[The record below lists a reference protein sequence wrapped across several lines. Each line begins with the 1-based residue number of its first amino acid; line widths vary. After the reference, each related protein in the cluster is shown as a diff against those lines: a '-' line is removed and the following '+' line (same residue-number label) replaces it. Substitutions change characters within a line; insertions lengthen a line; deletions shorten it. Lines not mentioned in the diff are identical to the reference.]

1 MQHHHAHGRF
11 FKKRIVKAVQLTLL
25 AVPLSLAIPHLI
37 NNSQAAEQQA
47 SSARQYQIPAGS
59 LSRVLSQFAAEAGI
73 ALSVDGALTEGRQSA
88 GLQGRYTV
96 TAGLAALL
104 ANTGLEAATVSDG
117 GYTLRKADVQ
127 SQPSSNAEQLP
138 EVQVSAAAE
147 QESPTGPAKG
157 YVAKRSLTA
166 TKTDTAVIESP
177 QSIAIVTREQ
187 MDAQGVQSVSDAL
200 RYTAGVL
207 AEANG
212 PDPRADSISIRGFDS
227 NGRDQYRDGLRSYAF
242 NNQGGTVI
250 EPYGLERVE
259 ILRGPSSI
267 LYGQG
272 GPGGL
277 INLVSKRPT
286 DKPLHEVQV
295 QLGSYDRKQ
304 LAGDFGGLLTDD
316 GTLSYRLTAL
326 VRDSDSQ
333 IDYVK
338 DDRVFIA
345 PAITWRPSDFTTLT
359 VLADYQKNERGQGYQ
374 AWPRVGTL
382 YSSAYG
388 KISTSRFVGEPGV
401 DKFNQE
407 RYSLGY
413 QFEHIFNDNV
423 LFRQNLRYQNMKS
436 TTVSTYMTG
445 LQSDQRTV
453 GRFSGGSWDDVDNLS
468 IDNHVQ
474 LKWGQG
480 QDVQHTALIGLDAQK
495 MKSHVDETFATVS
508 SLDIYNPVYGV
519 ASPNFSVTGDA
530 TQRLRQTGL
539 YLQDQIKIAQ
549 KWVVTLGGRRDW
561 ARTSTRDY
569 LDDSNSEHQND
580 SANTWRTGVVYLA
593 DNGWAPYASYTES
606 FLPVIGRTSEARGNT
621 PFKPETGKQ
630 YEVGARFQPAGQRTM
645 LTFSLFDLTRQNVTT
660 DDPLDTGSKMIQ
672 RGEVQSRGFEA
683 EAKSQL
689 DNGLDLVASYTYT
702 LLEITKSNDS
712 VNGIAVKGNTPSGI
726 PKHAAALWANY
737 RLPESILAGLTVGG
751 GLRYI
756 GSTYGTDD
764 NTYKVPSY
772 TLVDASLRYDLASL
786 GDQWK
791 GWKFALNAS
800 NLFDKEYVATCG
812 YYGDGCKWGY
822 RRNVMGTLTY
832 SW

>member
-1 MQHHHAHGRF
+1 MQHHATPKRF
-11 FKKRIVKAVQLTLL
+11 FRKRIVHAVQLTLL
-25 AVPLSLAIPHLI
+25 AVPLSLVIPHLI
-37 NNSQAAEQQA
+37 NTTQAAEQQA
-47 SSARQYQIPAGS
+47 SAVRQYQIPAGS

-96 TAGLAALL
+96 NAGLAALL
-104 ANTGLEAATVSDG
+104 ANTGLEAATLSDG
-117 GYTLRKADVQ
+117 GYTVRKTDT
-127 SQPSSNAEQLP
+127 QPQPASRAEQLP
-138 EVQVSAAAE
+138 EVKVSAAAE
-147 QESPTGPAKG
+147 QESPTGQVKG

-286 DKPLHEVQV
+286 DKPLHEVQA

-345 PAITWRPSDFTTLT
+345 PALTWRPSDFTTLT
-359 VLADYQKNERGQGYQ
+359 ILTDYQKNERGQGYQ
-374 AWPRVGTL
+374 ALPRVGTL

-388 KISTSRFVGEPGV
+388 KISTSRFVGEPGI

-423 LFRQNLRYQNMKS
+423 LFRQNVRYQNMKS

-453 GRFSGGSWDDVDNLS
+453 GRFSGGSWDDVDNLA

-474 LKWGQG
+474 LKWGHG
-480 QDVQHTALIGLDAQK
+480 QDIEHTALIGLDAQK

-508 SLDIYNPVYGV
+508 SLDIYNPVYGT
-519 ASPNFSVTGDA
+519 ATPNYSVTGDT

-549 KWVVTLGGRRDW
+549 KWVMTLGTRRDW
-561 ARTSTRDY
+561 ATTSSTDHRDASNSSEQ
-569 LDDSNSEHQND
+569 DDS
-580 SANTWRTGVVYLA
+580 ATTWRAGLVYLA
-593 DNGWAPYASYTES
+593 DNGLAPYASYTES
-606 FLPVIGRTSEARGNT
+606 FLPVIGASSPARGST

-630 YEVGARFQPAGQRTM
+630 YEIGLRFQPAGKSTM
-645 LTFSLFDLTRQNVTT
+645 LTFSLFDLTRKNLTT
-660 DDPLDTGSKMIQ
+660 ADLQDATGTYNIQ

-683 EAKSQL
+683 EAKTQMR
-689 DNGLDLVASYTYT
+689 NGLDLVASYSYT
-702 LLEITKSNDS
+702 LMEITKSNDG
-712 VNGIAVKGNTPSGI
+712 VQGNVPDNV
-726 PKHAAALWANY
+726 PKHTAALWANY
-737 RLPESILAGLTVGG
+737 RLPESILAGMTVGG
-751 GLRYI
+751 GVRYI
-756 GSTYGTDD
+756 GSRYGEDD
-764 NTYKVPSY
+764 NSYKLPSY
-772 TLVDASLRYDLASL
+772 TLVDAVLRYDLASL

-812 YYGDGCKWGY
+812 YYGDACKWGY
-822 RRNVMGTLTY
+822 RRNVLGTLTY